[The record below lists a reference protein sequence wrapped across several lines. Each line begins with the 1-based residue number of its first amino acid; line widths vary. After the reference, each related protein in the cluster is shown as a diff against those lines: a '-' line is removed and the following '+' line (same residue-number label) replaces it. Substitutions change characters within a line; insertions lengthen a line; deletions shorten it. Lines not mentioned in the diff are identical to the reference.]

1 MDDTATNTSAKD
13 IWRLSWPLVLTMFL
27 LFSVGLAD
35 VYVAGR
41 FDPEVQGAVGFGS
54 QLLFFFGV
62 IGNSLGVGLV
72 AIISRQMGA
81 RDVSGMW
88 HSARQGIFL
97 ASLLTVPLSIL
108 GIVSINSPL
117 LLSVVPPS
125 VATVAKKL
133 LPYYALA
140 LWPQAIITVA
150 GAVFRARTQMLLVL
164 VCSGGTALL
173 NFIGDFALSF
183 GFWSI
188 PALGP
193 LGIAV
198 ATAISSLAGAA
209 LGIAILIGQGL
220 KSDGWRPDIVL
231 MKAIARLSWPMGI
244 LQMGWYLG
252 SIFLYGILGHLSTN
266 AVEATAALPNGLRI
280 EAVLYLP
287 VYALNM
293 IAAVLVA
300 QAMGAGNTRKA
311 RNTGWRIARAA
322 AVVLT
327 VVAVPVYIYSM
338 EIAGLITP
346 DPIVQKMTHLYLR
359 FNMLSQPFM
368 ALGVCLG
375 GALEGAGDTFG
386 VMKVVL
392 GALWG
397 FRLPIAAVLAL
408 ATGLASNGV
417 WLAMV
422 LSMILQCVLMAW
434 RYHKGRWKNVNVLA
448 DG

>member
-1 MDDTATNTSAKD
+1 MEATASNTSAKD

-35 VYVAGR
+35 VYVAGL
-41 FDPEVQGAVGFGS
+41 FKPEVQGAVGFGS

-72 AIISRQMGA
+72 AIISRQKGA
-81 RDVSGMW
+81 QDVSGMW
-88 HSARQGIFL
+88 QTARQGILFV
-97 ASLLTVPLSIL
+97 SLLTVPLSIL
-108 GIVSINSPL
+108 GIVTANSPL
-117 LLSVVPPS
+117 LLSVVPPEI
-125 VATVAKKL
+125 ALVAKKL
-133 LPYYALA
+133 LPFYALA
-140 LWPQAIITVA
+140 LWPQAIVTVA
-150 GAVFRARTQMLLVL
+150 GAVFRARTQMFLILL
-164 VCSGGTALL
+164 CSGGTALL

-183 GFWSI
+183 GFWII

-198 ATAISSLAGAA
+198 TTTASSFAGAA
-209 LGIAILIGQGL
+209 LGVVILIRQGL
-220 KSDGWRPDIVL
+220 KTNGWRPDILL
-231 MKAIARLSWPMGI
+231 MKRISRLSWPMGM

-252 SIFLYGILGHLSTN
+252 SLFLYGILGRLSMN
-266 AVEATAALPNGLRI
+266 AVEATAALTNGLRI
-280 EAVLYLP
+280 EAILYLP

-293 IAAVLVA
+293 ITAVLVA
-300 QAMGAGNTRKA
+300 QAMGSGNTEKA
-311 RNTGWRIARAA
+311 QNTGWRIARTAA
-322 AVVLT
+322 LILT
-327 VVAVPVYIYSM
+327 IVSVPVFVFSM
-338 EIAGLITP
+338 EIASFITP

-422 LSMILQCVLMAW
+422 LSMILQCVLMVV
-434 RYHKGRWKNVNVLA
+434 RYHRGKWKTINV
-448 DG
+448 